1 LSNDPL
7 QVRYTSQG
15 ARDYDVRREG
25 SKRFRDEEAAFAAFF
40 DRVKPGSVIDCPFGT
55 GRWLP
60 FYQNIKGPI
69 IGIDLSEDML
79 RAARQKIE
87 GGPAIDLTLICASIF
102 DYDFGKLSDDPPDV
116 LVCTRFVNWVSAP
129 KMKAAISN
137 LSASG
142 AKWAVIGA
150 SVRPSGSSFLPRMLM
165 KLRLTWQNWRA
176 ARHGAAIQHVHDERC
191 LDSAFDANGWQIV
204 DKVRIFSNPTRKN
217 YFWLLE
223 RKAPLKGL
231 LRR

>member
-7 QVRYTSQG
+7 QVRYTNQG
-15 ARDYDVRREG
+15 ARDYDARREG
-25 SKRFRDEEAAFAAFF
+25 SKRFRNEEAAFAAFF
-40 DRVKPGSVIDCPFGT
+40 DRVKPGSVVDCPFGT

-60 FYQNIKGPI
+60 FYQGIKGPI
-69 IGIDLSEDML
+69 IGVDLSEDML
-79 RAARQKIE
+79 RAARQKVE
-87 GGPAIDLTLICASIF
+87 GGPSIDLTLICSSVF
-102 DYDFGKLSDDPPDV
+102 DYDFRELSADPPDV

-129 KMKAAISN
+129 MMRAAISN

-150 SVRPSGSSFLPRMLM
+150 SVRPSGLSSLRRMVM
-165 KLRLTWQNWRA
+165 KLRLALQNWRA
-176 ARHGAAIQHVHDERC
+176 ARHGAAIQHVHDERL
-191 LDSAFDANGWQIV
+191 LDSVFDANGWRIV

-223 RKAPLKGL
+223 RRSSPSGSS
-231 LRR
+231 